1 MHTDIKFFPTLLIF
15 AFIFTCSP
23 SPKVANADNAQK
35 RAGVPA
41 RWAADYVHAVVN
53 AGRSAYSRYIVERLG
68 KKISLH
74 ATENWASKNTL
85 PLPLFKK
92 RGFYLAPMLQ
102 RGNEKTLWELIE
114 GWTKPGREFPLKI
127 IGL

>member
-41 RWAADYVHAVVN
+41 RWAADYVHAIVN

-74 ATENWASKNTL
+74 AAENWASKNTL
-85 PLPLFKK
+85 PLPAQFLALSSELSNSRGIRIMYGARIGK
-92 RGFYLAPMLQ
+92 RFV
-102 RGNEKTLWELIE
+102 N
-114 GWTKPGREFPLKI
+114 FC
-127 IGL
+127 